1 MWHKNNGIRIIWEH
15 LYHPSRQLM
24 GLCCVT
30 RTSQLHRPAPE
41 MLKKCKEK
49 AKMETII
56 IYHRHVLAALYP
68 VKEWTNDRAKKAGE
82 MAV

>member
-1 MWHKNNGIRIIWEH
+1 
-15 LYHPSRQLM
+15 
-24 GLCCVT
+24 
-30 RTSQLHRPAPE
+30 

-68 VKEWTNDRAKKAGE
+68 VREWTNDRAKKAGE